1 MISRNLTNRYV
12 IAKIFHGFCFTVAW
26 SGVLILGV
34 LLFHVTQEGIQW
46 LDLQFLS
53 DFPSRFPAKAG
64 IHSALIGTLWLI
76 SLTALFSVPIG
87 IGAGLYLE
95 EFTKKN
101 RIRQFVDLNISN
113 LAGVPSIV
121 YGMLGLVIFVRWF
134 ELNQS
139 VLAGSLTMS
148 LLILPV
154 IIISTREA
162 LRAVPN
168 TIRQA
173 AFALGATRW
182 QTIYA
187 HVLPAAFPGILTGI
201 ILALSRAIGETAPL
215 IMIGALTYVAFVP
228 DGPMD
233 DFTALPI
240 QIFNWAS
247 RPQQQFHEL
256 AAAGILVLLFV
267 LLLMNSIAVFIRHR
281 LEKKPMNANQ
291 LANVLSKKKK
301 EVEDKIV
308 LQAHNL
314 NISYD
319 NELAVKDVSIDIPE
333 HSITA
338 IIGPSGCGKSTLL
351 RSFNRMN
358 DFILGAGLE
367 GKVLYRGIDLYGKD
381 VDPVEVRRKIGM
393 VFQKPNPF
401 PKSIFDNIAWG
412 PLINGYPK
420 KGIYELINTFFWITI
435 Y

>member
-1 MISRNLTNRYV
+1 MISRNLTNRYI

-26 SGVLILGV
+26 IGVLILGI

-95 EFTKKN
+95 EFTKKS
-101 RIRQFVDLNISN
+101 RISQFVDLNISN

-134 ELNQS
+134 EFNQS

-168 TIRQA
+168 NIRQA

-182 QTIYA
+182 QTLYA

-267 LLLMNSIAVFIRHR
+267 LLLMNSIAVIIRHR
-281 LEKKPMNANQ
+281 LEKK
-291 LANVLSKKKK
+291 S
-301 EVEDKIV
+301 
-308 LQAHNL
+308 
-314 NISYD
+314 
-319 NELAVKDVSIDIPE
+319 
-333 HSITA
+333 
-338 IIGPSGCGKSTLL
+338 
-351 RSFNRMN
+351 R
-358 DFILGAGLE
+358 
-367 GKVLYRGIDLYGKD
+367 
-381 VDPVEVRRKIGM
+381 
-393 VFQKPNPF
+393 
-401 PKSIFDNIAWG
+401 
-412 PLINGYPK
+412 
-420 KGIYELINTFFWITI
+420 
-435 Y
+435 

>member
-1 MISRNLTNRYV
+1 MISRNLTNRYI

-26 SGVLILGV
+26 IGVLILGI

-95 EFTKKN
+95 EFTKKS
-101 RIRQFVDLNISN
+101 RISRFVDLNISN

-134 ELNQS
+134 EFNQS

-256 AAAGILVLLFV
+256 AAAGILVLLFA

-281 LEKKPMNANQ
+281 LEKK
-291 LANVLSKKKK
+291 
-301 EVEDKIV
+301 
-308 LQAHNL
+308 
-314 NISYD
+314 
-319 NELAVKDVSIDIPE
+319 
-333 HSITA
+333 
-338 IIGPSGCGKSTLL
+338 
-351 RSFNRMN
+351 NR
-358 DFILGAGLE
+358 
-367 GKVLYRGIDLYGKD
+367 
-381 VDPVEVRRKIGM
+381 
-393 VFQKPNPF
+393 
-401 PKSIFDNIAWG
+401 
-412 PLINGYPK
+412 
-420 KGIYELINTFFWITI
+420 
-435 Y
+435 